1 MTTPPSGGT
10 APKDDPF
17 ASVRE
22 VADALLYEG
31 YVLYPY
37 RASSGKNTN
46 RWQFGVLMPPGYVAD
61 DPSERSRNQTEMVFE
76 ASPDATLRVRTRYL
90 HAQHRTGGDQPDWD
104 EAVDREVDIHVP
116 VAELSAKPREWPFAV
131 DAESTESAGV
141 HREARALAGAI
152 VIAATELPGPFGAR
166 RLRVQV
172 ENRTA
177 GNFRSRDD
185 ALRSALVAAHT
196 FCALEPGRFLSMTD
210 PPEWAALDVTGCQND
225 GTWPVLGNSPSVLLS
240 SPIILEDNPQIAP
253 ESAGALYDATE
264 IDEILTLRTMTLTDA
279 EKAEARATDPRAAAV
294 IDQVDTLPPDHLDRL
309 HGAVRYLR
317 QVTGEETRPDD
328 VAPTDGAPPQPE
340 TLLTPGT
347 PWWDP
352 GADRSV
358 SPETDAI
365 VVDGVPV
372 ARGSKVRLRPGA
384 RHTDAQDMFLA
395 GRLATVQAVFFD
407 VDGEQHLGVTP
418 DDDEELAEIQRW
430 HGRYL
435 YFAPDEVQPVDAE
448 PTPDGTPTAD
458 GEA

>member
-1 MTTPPSGGT
+1 MTGASSRGA
-10 APKDDPF
+10 APMGDPF

-61 DPSERSRNQTEMVFE
+61 DPSERSVNQTEMVFE
-76 ASPDATLRVRTRYL
+76 ADADATLRVRTRFL
-90 HAQHRTGGDQPDWD
+90 HAQHRTGGDQPEWD
-104 EAVDREVDIHVP
+104 EAVDRQVDIHVP
-116 VAELSAKPREWPFAV
+116 IAELSAQVREWPFAV
-131 DAESTESAGV
+131 DAEAGDSAGV
-141 HREARALAGAI
+141 HREARAIAGAVAI
-152 VIAATELPGPFGAR
+152 GVTELPGPFGAR
-166 RLRVQV
+166 RLTVSV
-172 ENRTA
+172 ENRTV
-177 GNFRSRDD
+177 GSFRGRDD

-210 PPEWAALDVTGCQND
+210 PPEWAALDVAGCRND
-225 GTWPVLGNSPSVLLS
+225 GTWPVLGSAPSVMLS

-253 ESAGALYDATE
+253 ESPGALYDATE

-317 QVTGEETRPDD
+317 QVTGEETRPNHD
-328 VAPTDGAPPQPE
+328 PTDSAPPQPAPF
-340 TLLTPGT
+340 LTAGT

-365 VVDGVPV
+365 VIDGVRV

-395 GRLATVQAVFFD
+395 GRVATVQAVFFD
-407 VDGEQHLGVTP
+407 VDGAQHLGVTP
-418 DDDEELAEIQRW
+418 DDDEEWAEIQRW

-435 YFAPDEVQPVDAE
+435 YFAPDEVQPADVESASDGE
-448 PTPDGTPTAD
+448 PTSD
-458 GEA
+458 GEP

>member
-1 MTTPPSGGT
+1 VTGQLGHDE
-10 APKDDPF
+10 APIGDPF
-17 ASVRE
+17 AAIGE

-61 DPSERSRNQTEMVFE
+61 DPSERSGSQTEIVLE
-76 ASPDATLRVRTRYL
+76 ADPGATLRVRARFL

-104 EAVDREVDIHVP
+104 EAVDRQIEVQVP
-116 VAELSAKPREWPFAV
+116 IAQLWAQAREWPFTV
-131 DAESTESAGV
+131 DAESTDSSGV
-141 HREARALAGAI
+141 HREARAIAGAI
-152 VIAATELPGPFGAR
+152 VIAVTDLPGPFGAR
-166 RLRVQV
+166 RLTVRV
-172 ENRTA
+172 ENRTT
-177 GNFRSRDD
+177 GRFRGRDD

-196 FCALEPGRFLSMTD
+196 FCALDPGRFLSMTD
-210 PPEWAALDVTGCQND
+210 PPEWAALDVAGCQND
-225 GTWPVLGNSPSVLLS
+225 GTWPVLGSSSSVMLS
-240 SPIILEDNPQIAP
+240 SPIILGDNPQIAP
-253 ESAGALYDATE
+253 ESPGALYDATE

-279 EKAEARATDPRAAAV
+279 EKDEARATDPRAAAV

-317 QVTGEETRPDD
+317 QVTGEDIRPDD
-328 VAPTDGAPPQPE
+328 RSTAPSQPE
-340 TLLTPGT
+340 TFLTPGT

-365 VVDGVPV
+365 VIDGVRV

-395 GRLATVQAVFFD
+395 GRPATVQAVFFD

-418 DDDEELAEIQRW
+418 DDDEEWAEIQRW

-435 YFAPDEVQPVDAE
+435 YFAPDEVE
-448 PTPDGTPTAD
+448 PIDVESASD
-458 GEA
+458 GEPVSDGEP

>member
-1 MTTPPSGGT
+1 MG
-10 APKDDPF
+10 DPF

-61 DPSERSRNQTEMVFE
+61 DSSERSGNQTEMVFE
-76 ASPDATLRVRTRYL
+76 ADADATLRVRTRFL
-90 HAQHRTGGDQPDWD
+90 HAQHRTGGDQPEWD
-104 EAVDREVDIHVP
+104 EAVDRQVDVHVP
-116 VAELSAKPREWPFAV
+116 IAELSVQVREWPFAV
-131 DAESTESAGV
+131 EAEAADSAGV
-141 HREARALAGAI
+141 HREARAIAGAI
-152 VIAATELPGPFGAR
+152 AIGVTELPGPFGAR
-166 RLRVQV
+166 RLTVHV
-172 ENRTA
+172 ANRTA
-177 GNFRSRDD
+177 GSFRGRDD

-210 PPEWAALDVTGCQND
+210 PPEWAALDVAGCRND
-225 GTWPVLGNSPSVLLS
+225 GTWPVLGSSPSVMLS

-253 ESAGALYDATE
+253 ESPGALYDATE

-294 IDQVDTLPPDHLDRL
+294 IDQVETLPPDHLDRL

-317 QVTGEETRPDD
+317 QVTGEETRSDD
-328 VAPTDGAPPQPE
+328 GSTDGAPPQPD
-340 TLLTPGT
+340 TFLTPGT

-365 VVDGVPV
+365 VIDGR
-372 ARGSKVRLRPGA
+372 ADRPRVQGQA
-384 RHTDAQDMFLA
+384 AA
-395 GRLATVQAVFFD
+395 GRAS
-407 VDGEQHLGVTP
+407 
-418 DDDEELAEIQRW
+418 
-430 HGRYL
+430 HGRSGHV
-435 YFAPDEVQPVDAE
+435 PRRPRG
-448 PTPDGTPTAD
+448 DGS
-458 GEA
+458 GGFLRCGR

>member
-1 MTTPPSGGT
+1 VTGRPSSGATPTG
-10 APKDDPF
+10 DPF

-61 DPSERSRNQTEMVFE
+61 DPSERSGNQTEMVFE
-76 ASPDATLRVRTRYL
+76 ADADATLRVRTRFL
-90 HAQHRTGGDQPDWD
+90 HAQHRTGGDQPEWD
-104 EAVDREVDIHVP
+104 EAVDRQVDVQVP
-116 VAELSAKPREWPFAV
+116 IAELSAQVREWPFAV
-131 DAESTESAGV
+131 DAEAGDSAGV
-141 HREARALAGAI
+141 HREARAIAGAI
-152 VIAATELPGPFGAR
+152 AIGVTELPGPFGAR
-166 RLRVQV
+166 RLTVSV

-177 GNFRSRDD
+177 GSFRGRDD

-210 PPEWAALDVTGCQND
+210 PPEWAALDVAGCRND
-225 GTWPVLGNSPSVLLS
+225 GTWPVLGSSPSVMLS

-253 ESAGALYDATE
+253 ESPGALYDATE

-294 IDQVDTLPPDHLDRL
+294 IDQVDTLPPEHLDRL

-317 QVTGEETRPDD
+317 QVTGEETRPNHD
-328 VAPTDGAPPQPE
+328 PTDSAPPQPD
-340 TLLTPGT
+340 TFLTPGT

-365 VVDGVPV
+365 VIDGVRV

-395 GRLATVQAVFFD
+395 GRVATVQAVFFD
-407 VDGEQHLGVTP
+407 VDGAQHLGVTP
-418 DDDEELAEIQRW
+418 DDDEEWAEIQRW

-435 YFAPDEVQPVDAE
+435 YFAPDEVQPADVESAS
-448 PTPDGTPTAD
+448 D
-458 GEA
+458 GEATSDGEP